1 MNLAEFII
9 GVESFNANIDIPL
22 IRKGYEFSAKA
33 HSGQYRESRKPY
45 LEHCL
50 EVAFILAEQH
60 LDSATIAAGLLHDVV
75 EDTDVTIER
84 VREEFDDEI
93 AELVDGVTKIGELKF
108 KSLEEEQVEYFRK
121 MLLSMAKDI
130 RVIIIKLADRLH
142 NMRTLDSL
150 DKNKQRK
157 IAQETREVYAPLAH
171 RFGMARIK
179 WELEDLSL
187 KYLDSE
193 AYDELVRKI
202 SARREDR
209 EAYIREITEPLKREL
224 DEAGIEAEITGRAK
238 HFDSIYRKMKKRQKP
253 FEEIYDLFAIRIIV
267 DSEGEC
273 YHTLGMVHT
282 LWMPVA
288 DRFRDYIALPKSNM
302 YQSLHTT
309 VIGPRGKM
317 VEIQIRTHQMHRTAD
332 YGIAA
337 HWLYKEGRREP
348 DESDKQ
354 MTWLREVLEW
364 QKDLTN
370 PSEFLEYL
378 KIDLFRDDIFVFTPK
393 GELRQL
399 PKGSTP
405 LDFAYA
411 VHSEVGHH
419 CMGARVDGKMVPL
432 NTILSSGQEVEVI
445 TSAHQSPSQDW
456 LKIVKTPRARSKI
469 RHWLRQKR
477 YEESVNLGK
486 EIFERE
492 LQKRHLKPPPEQE
505 LSDLGMGLNFHD
517 SEAMFFALGNGNVS
531 MKHIL
536 TKLTPPEKQKE
547 VKPSIIG
554 KFVDKARG
562 GTKGIRVGG
571 MGNMMF
577 RFAGCCQPVPG
588 ERIVGFVTRGRGVSI
603 HRSDCPNALQM
614 MMEDERKVEVR
625 WNVGKDQSFMV
636 KLEVLVEDRKNMLRD
651 ITQAISDADTNVRG
665 AEIKGEEIT
674 STGSFIIE
682 VKNINHLNR
691 TLKKIKKVKGVI
703 QIERS
708 KGIERVEETQ
718 KDEIK

>member
-1 MNLAEFII
+1 VNLAEFII

-22 IRKGYEFSAKA
+22 IRRGYEFSARA

-75 EDTDVTIER
+75 EDTDATIR
-84 VREEFDDEI
+84 QVGEEFGDEI
-93 AELVDGVTKIGELKF
+93 AGLVDGVTKIGELKF
-108 KSLEEEQVEYFRK
+108 KSLEEEQAEYFRK

-150 DKNKQRK
+150 EKAKQKR

-171 RFGMARIK
+171 RFGMARIR

-187 KYLDSE
+187 KYLDTK

-209 EAYIREITEPLKREL
+209 EAYIREISEPLSREL
-224 DEAGIEAEITGRAK
+224 EKAGIRAEITGRAK
-238 HFDSIYRKMKKRQKP
+238 HFDSIYRKMIKREKP
-253 FEEIYDLFAIRIIV
+253 FEEIYDLFAIRILV

-273 YHTLGMVHT
+273 YHALGMVHT

-309 VIGPRGKM
+309 IIGPRGKM

-348 DESDKQ
+348 SESDKQ

-393 GELRQL
+393 GELKQL

-411 VHSEVGHH
+411 VHSEIGNR
-419 CMGARVDGKMVPL
+419 CIGAKVDGKMVPL
-432 NTILSSGQEVEVI
+432 GTVLSSGQEVEVI
-445 TSAHQSPSQDW
+445 TSPHQVPSQDW
-456 LKIVKTPRARSKI
+456 LQRVKTTRARSKI
-469 RHWLRQKR
+469 RYWLRQKR
-477 YEESVNLGK
+477 YEESIRLGK
-486 EIFERE
+486 EILERE
-492 LQKRHLKPPPEQE
+492 LKRRHMKLPSEYE
-505 LSDLGMGLNFHD
+505 VSDLAMALSFND
-517 SEAMFFALGNGNVS
+517 SEGMFSALGNGS
-531 MKHIL
+531 ISAKQIL
-536 TKLTPPEKQKE
+536 TRLAPPEKQKE
-547 VKPSIIG
+547 AEPSVIQR
-554 KFVDKARG
+554 FVDRARG
-562 GTKGIRVGG
+562 GAKGIRIGG
-571 MGNMMF
+571 MGDMMF

-588 ERIVGFVTRGRGVSI
+588 EPIVGFVTRGRGVSI
-603 HRSDCPNALQM
+603 HRSDCPNSLQM
-614 MMEDERKVEVR
+614 RVEDERKVEVK
-625 WNVGKDQSFMV
+625 WDVEKDKSF
-636 KLEVLVEDRKNMLRD
+636 LVRLDILVQDRKNMLRD
-651 ITQAISDADTNVRG
+651 VTQAISDADTNVRG
-665 AEIKGEEIT
+665 AEVKGGETT
-674 STGSFIIE
+674 STGSFIVE
-682 VKNINHLNR
+682 VRNISHLNK
-691 TLKKIKKVKGVI
+691 TLKKIRKVKGVI
-703 QIERS
+703 QVERS
-708 KGIERVEETQ
+708 KRTEEVEKTQ
-718 KDEIK
+718 KHEIE

>member
-1 MNLAEFII
+1 VNLAEFII

-33 HSGQYRESRKPY
+33 HSGQYRVSRKPY

-75 EDTDVTIER
+75 EDTDVTIEK
-84 VREEFDDEI
+84 VGEEFGDEI

-150 DKNKQRK
+150 DKGKRRK

-187 KYLDSE
+187 KYLDPE

-224 DEAGIEAEITGRAK
+224 EKAGIKTEITGRAK

-273 YHTLGMVHT
+273 YHALGIVHT

-317 VEIQIRTHQMHRTAD
+317 VEIQIRTHEMHRTAD

-393 GELRQL
+393 GELKQL

-411 VHSEVGHH
+411 VHSEIGNH
-419 CMGARVDGKMVPL
+419 CIGAKMDGKMVPL
-432 NTILSSGQEVEVI
+432 NTVLSSGQEVEVI
-445 TSAHQSPSQDW
+445 TSSHQSPSQDW
-456 LKIVKTPRARSKI
+456 LKIVKSPRARSKI
-469 RHWLRQKR
+469 RHWLRQKK

-486 EIFERE
+486 QIFERE
-492 LQKRHLKPPPEQE
+492 LKKRHQKLPSDSE
-505 LSDLGMGLNFHD
+505 LSDLAMGLNFHD
-517 SEAMFFALGNGNVS
+517 SEAMLSALGNGTAS
-531 MKHIL
+531 IRHIL
-536 TKLTPPEKQKE
+536 AKLAPLEKGKE
-547 VKPSIIG
+547 VKPSVIR

-562 GTKGIRVGG
+562 GAKGISIGG

-577 RFAGCCQPVPG
+577 RFAQCCQPVPG
-588 ERIVGFVTRGRGVSI
+588 EQIVGFVTRGRGVSI

-614 MMEDERKVEVR
+614 LIEDERKVEVK
-625 WNVGKDQSFMV
+625 WDVGKDQSFLV

-665 AEIKGEEIT
+665 AEIKGGET
-674 STGSFIIE
+674 TTTGGFIVE
-682 VKNINHLNR
+682 VKNINHLNK

-703 QIERS
+703 QVERS
-708 KGIERVEETQ
+708 KGLERIEELQ

>member
-75 EDTDVTIER
+75 EDTDVTIEK
-84 VREEFDDEI
+84 VKEEFGDEI
-93 AELVDGVTKIGELKF
+93 ADLVDGVTKIGELKF

-121 MLLSMAKDI
+121 MLLSMAEDI

-150 DKNKQRK
+150 DKDKQRK
-157 IAQETREVYAPLAH
+157 IASETREVYAPLAH

-187 KYLDSE
+187 KHLDPE
-193 AYDELVRKI
+193 AYEELVRKI
-202 SARREDR
+202 NARREDR
-209 EAYIREITEPLKREL
+209 EAYIREITEPLKKEL
-224 DEAGIEAEITGRAK
+224 EKAGIGAEITGRAK

-253 FEEIYDLFAIRIIV
+253 FEGIYDLFAIRIMV

-273 YHTLGMVHT
+273 YHALGVVHT

-393 GELRQL
+393 GELKQL

-411 VHSEVGHH
+411 VHSEVGNH
-419 CMGARVDGKMVPL
+419 CIGAKVDGKMVPL

-445 TSAHQSPSQDW
+445 TSSHQSPSQDW

-469 RHWLRQKR
+469 RYWLRQKR
-477 YEESVNLGK
+477 YEESVNLGR

-492 LQKRHLKPPPEQE
+492 LKKQHQKSPSDSE
-505 LSDLGMGLNFHD
+505 LSDLAMGLNFCN
-517 SEAMFFALGNGNVS
+517 SEAMFSALGNGNAS
-531 MKHIL
+531 IKHIL
-536 TKLTPPEKQKE
+536 STLAPPEKEKE
-547 VKPSIIG
+547 AKPSVIR

-562 GTKGIRVGG
+562 GAKGIRIGG
-571 MGNMMF
+571 MRNMMF
-577 RFAGCCQPVPG
+577 HFASCCQPVPG
-588 ERIVGFVTRGRGVSI
+588 EGIVGFVTRGRGVSI

-614 MMEDERKVEVR
+614 LMEEERRMEVR
-625 WNVGKDQSFMV
+625 WDVGKDQSFLV

-651 ITQAISDADTNVRG
+651 VTQAISDTDTNVRG
-665 AEIKGEEIT
+665 AEIKGGET
-674 STGSFIIE
+674 ASTGSFIIE
-682 VKNINHLNR
+682 VKNINHLNK
-691 TLKKIKKVKGVI
+691 TIKKIKKVKGVV
-703 QIERS
+703 QVERS
-708 KGIERVEETQ
+708 KGLERIEETQ

>member
-1 MNLAEFII
+1 VNLAEFII

-22 IRKGYEFSAKA
+22 IRKGYEFSAQA

-75 EDTDVTIER
+75 EDTDVTIEK
-84 VREEFDDEI
+84 VAEEFGDEI
-93 AELVDGVTKIGELKF
+93 ADLVDGVTKIGELKF

-150 DKNKQRK
+150 HKNKQRE
-157 IAQETREVYAPLAH
+157 IASETREVYAPLAH

-187 KYLDSE
+187 KYLDPE
-193 AYDELVRKI
+193 AYEELVRKI

-224 DEAGIEAEITGRAK
+224 EKAGIAAEITGRAK

-253 FEEIYDLFAIRIIV
+253 FEEIYDLFAIRIMV

-273 YHTLGMVHT
+273 YHALGVAHT

-317 VEIQIRTHQMHRTAD
+317 VEIQIRTHEMHRTAD

-378 KIDLFRDDIFVFTPK
+378 KIDLFRDDIFVFTPR
-393 GELRQL
+393 GELKQL

-411 VHSEVGHH
+411 VHSEVGNH
-419 CMGARVDGKMVPL
+419 CIGAKVDGKMVPL

-445 TSAHQSPSQDW
+445 TSSHQSPSQDW
-456 LKIVKTPRARSKI
+456 LKIIKTPRARSKI
-469 RHWLRQKR
+469 RYWLRQKR
-477 YEESVNLGK
+477 YEESVNLGR

-492 LQKRHLKPPPEQE
+492 LKKRHLKSPSDSE
-505 LSDLGMGLNFHD
+505 LSDLAMGLNFHD
-517 SEAMFFALGNGNVS
+517 SEAMFSALGNGVAS
-531 MKHIL
+531 IKHIL
-536 TKLTPPEKQKE
+536 STLAPPEKEKE
-547 VKPSIIG
+547 AKPSVIR

-562 GTKGIRVGG
+562 DAKGIRIGG

-577 RFAGCCQPVPG
+577 HFAQCCQPVPG
-588 ERIVGFVTRGRGVSI
+588 EGIVGFVTRGRGVSI

-614 MMEDERKVEVR
+614 LMEDERRIEVR
-625 WNVGKDQSFMV
+625 WDVGKDQSFLV
-636 KLEVLVEDRKNMLRD
+636 KLEVVVEDRKNMLRD
-651 ITQAISDADTNVRG
+651 VTQAISDTDTNVRG
-665 AEIKGEEIT
+665 AEIKGGETT

-682 VKNINHLNR
+682 VKNINHLNK
-691 TLKKIKKVKGVI
+691 TIKKIKKVKGVI
-703 QIERS
+703 QVGRS
-708 KGIERVEETQ
+708 KGLEKIEATQ

>member
-1 MNLAEFII
+1 LNLAEFII
-9 GVESFNANIDIPL
+9 GVEAFNANIDIPL
-22 IRKGYEFSAKA
+22 VRRAYEFSAEA
-33 HSGQYRESRKPY
+33 HSGQYRMSRKPY

-84 VREEFDDEI
+84 VKNVFGDEI

-108 KSLEEEQVEYFRK
+108 QSLEEEQAEYFRK

-150 DKNKQRK
+150 DRKKQLR
-157 IAQETREVYAPLAH
+157 IARETREVYAPLAH

-187 KYLDSE
+187 KYIDPE

-209 EAYIREITEPLKREL
+209 EAYIREITQPLEKEL
-224 DEAGIEAEITGRAK
+224 KKAEIKAEISGRAK
-238 HFDSIYRKMKKRQKP
+238 HFDSIYRKMKKRNKP
-253 FEEIYDLFAIRIIV
+253 FEEIFDLFAIRIIV
-267 DSEGEC
+267 ETEGEC
-273 YHTLGMVHT
+273 YHALGIVHT

-302 YQSLHTT
+302 YRSLHTT
-309 VIGPRGKM
+309 VIGSRGKM

-337 HWLYKEGRREP
+337 HWLYKEGRLKP
-348 DESDKQ
+348 DESDKH
-354 MTWLREVLEW
+354 MGWLRDVLEW
-364 QKDLTN
+364 QKDLTS

-393 GELRQL
+393 GELKQL
-399 PKGSTP
+399 PKGATP

-411 VHSEVGHH
+411 VHSDVGQH
-419 CMGARVDGKMVPL
+419 CIGAKVNGKMVPL
-432 NTILSSGQEVEVI
+432 DTVLSSGEEVEVL
-445 TSAHQSPSQDW
+445 TSLHQNPSQDW
-456 LKIVKTPRARSKI
+456 LKIVKSSRARSKI
-469 RHWLRQKR
+469 RHWLKQKR
-477 YEESVNLGK
+477 YEESIGLGTA
-486 EIFERE
+486 IFERE
-492 LQKRHLKPPPEQE
+492 LKKRHMKPPFEQE
-505 LSDLGMGLNFHD
+505 LSDLAMALNFHHA
-517 SEAMFFALGNGNVS
+517 EAMLSALGDGNIS
-531 MKHIL
+531 INHIF
-536 TKLTPPEKQKE
+536 TKLAPPENE
-547 VKPSIIG
+547 IKPSLIG

-562 GTKGIRVGG
+562 SAKGIRIGG

-577 RFAGCCQPVPG
+577 HFARCCQPVPG
-588 ERIVGFVTRGRGVSI
+588 EDIVGFVTRGRGVSI
-603 HRSDCPNALQM
+603 HRADCPNALQLM
-614 MMEDERKVEVR
+614 TEDGRNVEVK
-625 WNVGKDQSFMV
+625 WDAAKDQSFMV
-636 KLEVLVEDRKNMLRD
+636 KLEVLVEDRKNVLRD

-665 AEIKGEEIT
+665 AEIKGGDT
-674 STGSFIIE
+674 TASGSFIVE
-682 VKNINHLNR
+682 VKNVTHLNK

-703 QIERS
+703 QVERS
-708 KGIERVEETQ
+708 KGWDRKEEEQ
-718 KDEIK
+718 KNEIQ

>member
-9 GVESFNANIDIPL
+9 RVEAFNANIDIPL
-22 IRKGYEFSAKA
+22 IRKAFEFSEKA
-33 HSGQYRESRKPY
+33 HSGQYRESKTPY

-75 EDTDVTIER
+75 EDTDTTINR
-84 VREEFDDEI
+84 VKEDFGEEI
-93 AELVDGVTKIGELKF
+93 AQLVDGVTKIGELKF
-108 KSLEEEQVEYFRK
+108 KSLEEEQAEYFRK
-121 MLLSMAKDI
+121 MLLSMTKDI

-150 DKNKQRK
+150 DKEKQKR
-157 IAQETREVYAPLAH
+157 IALETREVYAPLAH
-171 RFGMARIK
+171 RFGMAKIK

-187 KYLDSE
+187 KYLDPE
-193 AYDELVRKI
+193 AYNELVRKVDERI
-202 SARREDR
+202 EDR
-209 EAYIREITEPLKREL
+209 EAYIREITGPLKREL
-224 DEAGIEAEITGRAK
+224 EKAGINADLTGRPK

-253 FEEIYDLFAIRIIV
+253 FEEIFDLFAIRIIV
-267 DSEGEC
+267 NSEGDC
-273 YHTLGMVHT
+273 YHVLGIVHT

-288 DRFRDYIALPKSNM
+288 DRFRDYVALPKSNM

-317 VEIQIRTHQMHRTAD
+317 VEIQIRTHQMHRTAE

-337 HWLYKEGRREP
+337 HWLYKEGRREA

-393 GELRQL
+393 GELKQL

-411 VHSEVGHH
+411 VHSEVGNH
-419 CMGARVDGKMVPL
+419 CIGAKVDGRMVPL
-432 NTILSSGQEVEVI
+432 NTILASGQEVEVV
-445 TSAHQSPSQDW
+445 TSPHQNPSQDW

-469 RHWLRQKR
+469 KHWLRQKR
-477 YEESVNLGK
+477 YEEHVNLGK
-486 EIFERE
+486 EILEKE
-492 LQKRHLKPPPEQE
+492 LKKHSVKIPTENE
-505 LSDLGMGLNFHD
+505 FTDLAMGLNFRD
-517 SEAMFFALGNGNVS
+517 SGAMFFGIGNGS
-531 MKHIL
+531 YSFQHIL
-536 TKLTPPEKQKE
+536 SKLVPPEKLKE
-547 VKPSIIG
+547 IRPSIIQR
-554 KFVDKARG
+554 FVDKARG
-562 GTKGIRVGG
+562 GVKGIRVGG

-577 RFAGCCQPVPG
+577 RFAQCCQPIPG
-588 ERIVGFVTRGRGVSI
+588 EAIVGFVTRGRGVSI
-603 HRSDCPNALQM
+603 HRADCSNALQM
-614 MMEDERKVEVR
+614 LMQEERKVEVE
-625 WNVGKDQSFMV
+625 WDVGKDQSFMV
-636 KLEVLVEDRKNMLRD
+636 KLDILVQDRKNILRD
-651 ITQAISDADTNVRG
+651 ITQAIADTDTNVRG
-665 AEIKGEEIT
+665 AEIKGGETT
-674 STGSFIIE
+674 SIGNFIIE
-682 VKNINHLNR
+682 VKNISHLNK
-691 TLKKIKKVKGVI
+691 TLKKIKNVKGVI
-703 QIERS
+703 QAERA
-708 KGIERVEETQ
+708 KGSEWMEETS